1 MSATARAQA
10 AAGGGAVARE
20 GFFLAEQL
28 WPIKGQLALALIG
41 LALGG
46 LMGLMQA
53 LDRVGIVIYKSMLLQ
68 SYYQGLTI
76 HGVLLA
82 FLFTFGFGNAFVS
95 LMAIRGFERPLAST
109 FLVQGA
115 FWTMLVGTVLAAY
128 AILRNQA
135 TVLFTFYAPMRAS
148 SLFYLGAAL
157 LVVSTLLTT
166 LNLVLTR
173 RAWQREH
180 PVERTPLLGFVSVVT
195 YVMWALASLG
205 VVVLVIFL
213 LLPWQLGWI
222 DTTDPQF
229 NRILFWYT
237 GHAIVYFWLMPA
249 YISWYLLVPRQVG
262 GRVFS
267 DSLVRLVFIL
277 LLIFSVPT
285 GLHHQYVDPGIP
297 TVMKVV
303 HLFTTFS
310 VVYPSLVTAFTVMA
324 ALEDGGRARGGRGLL
339 GWIWKLPWGDPSVA
353 AQLLA
358 MLVFILGGATGIVN
372 ASYNLN
378 NVVHNTSFI
387 PGHFHMTVGTAVAL
401 SFIGITYWLIPYLS
415 GRELMGRRLALAQ
428 AWLWFVGILLFARGQ
443 IAAGLLGEPRRTSI
457 GEAPYRDLISAGLDN
472 WLTAIGGT
480 LMVISGALYFV
491 VIVWTLLAGRRLS
504 QPLEIPLAEM
514 RFGARETAPL
524 WDRLGF
530 WFLIAVI
537 LVVIAYV
544 PLFVLYLPLN
554 SVSPPIKVY

>member
-1 MSATARAQA
+1 MSAMARVRVG
-10 AAGGGAVARE
+10 AGGGSVAAE
-20 GFFLAEQL
+20 GIYLAEQL
-28 WPIKGQLALALIG
+28 WPIKGQLVLALVG
-41 LALGG
+41 LAIGG
-46 LMGLMQA
+46 LFGLMQA
-53 LDRVGIVIYKSMLLQ
+53 LDRIGIVIYKALLMQ

-82 FLFTFGFGNAFVS
+82 FLFTFGFSNAFVS
-95 LMAIRGFERPLAST
+95 LMAIRGFGRALAST

-115 FWTMLVGTVLAAY
+115 FWTMLVGTLLAAY

-135 TVLFTFYAPMRAS
+135 TVLFTFYPPMRAS

-157 LVVSTLLTT
+157 LVISTLLTA

-180 PVERTPLLGFVSVVT
+180 PGERTPLLGFVSVVT

-205 VVVLVIFL
+205 VVVLVIFFV
-213 LLPWQLGWI
+213 LPWSLGWI
-222 DTTDPQF
+222 KTTDPQF
-229 NRILFWYT
+229 DRILFWFT
-237 GHAIVYFWLMPA
+237 GHPIVYFWLLPA
-249 YISWYLLVPRQVG
+249 YISWYLLVPAQVG

-267 DSLVRLVFIL
+267 DSIVRFAFIL
-277 LLIFSVPT
+277 LLVFSVPT
-285 GLHHQYVDPGIP
+285 GLHHQYMDPGIP

-310 VVYPSLVTAFTVMA
+310 VVFPSLVTAFTVMA

-378 NVVHNTSFI
+378 NVVHNTSFV

-401 SFIGITYWLIPYLS
+401 SYIGISYWLIPFLT

-428 AWLWFVGILLFARGQ
+428 AWLWFVGVLLFARGQ
-443 IAAGLLGEPRRTSI
+443 IAAGLLGEPRRSSI
-457 GEAPYRDLISAGLDN
+457 GEALYRDLISAGIDN

-480 LMVISGALYFV
+480 IMVVSGVLYFIV
-491 VIVWTLLAGRRLS
+491 VLWTVLAGRRFS
-504 QPLEIPLAEM
+504 QLPEIRVADT
-514 RFGARETAPL
+514 RFGASDAGESGSHSRRRSSIDSAS
-524 WDRLGF
+524 GSSSQSF
-530 WFLIAVI
+530 W
-537 LVVIAYV
+537 
-544 PLFVLYLPLN
+544 
-554 SVSPPIKVY
+554 

>member
-1 MSATARAQA
+1 MSAMARAQA

-53 LDRVGIVIYKSMLLQ
+53 LDRVGIVIYKGLLLQ

-173 RAWQREH
+173 HAWQREH
-180 PVERTPLLGFVSVVT
+180 RGERTPLLGFVSVVT

-205 VVVLVIFL
+205 VVVLVVFF
-213 LLPWQLGWI
+213 LLPWQLGWLK
-222 DTTDPQF
+222 TTDPQF

-249 YISWYLLVPRQVG
+249 YISWYVLVPRQVG

-428 AWLWFVGILLFARGQ
+428 AWLWFAGILLFARGQ

-480 LMVISGALYFV
+480 LMVVSGALYFV

>member
-1 MSATARAQA
+1 MSAAARTQV

-20 GFFLAEQL
+20 GIYLAEQL
-28 WPIKGQLALALIG
+28 WPIKGQLVLALIG
-41 LALGG
+41 LAVGG
-46 LMGLMQA
+46 LVGLMQA
-53 LDRVGIVIYKSMLLQ
+53 LDRVGIVIYKAMFLQ

-115 FWTMLVGTVLAAY
+115 FWTMLVGTLLAAY

-157 LVVSTLLTT
+157 LVISTLLTA

-180 PVERTPLLGFVSVVT
+180 PGEKTPLLGFVGVAT
-195 YVMWALASLG
+195 YVMWTLASLG
-205 VVVLVIFL
+205 VVVLVVFF

-229 NRILFWYT
+229 NRILFWFT
-237 GHAIVYFWLMPA
+237 GHAIVYFWLMPV
-249 YISWYLLVPRQVG
+249 YISWYLVVPRQVG

-267 DSLVRLVFIL
+267 DSLVRLAFIL
-277 LLIFSVPT
+277 LLVLSVPT

-297 TVMKVV
+297 TAMKVV

-310 VVYPSLVTAFTVMA
+310 VVFPSLITAFTVMA

-358 MLVFILGGATGIVN
+358 MLVFVLGGATGVVN

-378 NVVHNTSFI
+378 NVVHNTSFV

-401 SFIGITYWLIPYLS
+401 SIIGITYWLVPFLT
-415 GRELMGRRLALAQ
+415 GRELMGRRLALLQ
-428 AWLWFVGILLFARGQ
+428 AWLWFVGVLLFARGQ
-443 IAAGLLGEPRRTSI
+443 IAAGLLGEPRRSSI
-457 GEAPYRDLISAGLDN
+457 GEAPYRDLLHAGLDN

-480 LMVISGALYFV
+480 LMVVSGALYFV
-491 VIVWTLLAGRRLS
+491 VILWTVLAGRRLV
-504 QPLEIPLAEM
+504 QPMEIPVAEM
-514 RFGARETAPL
+514 RFGARETSPL
-524 WDRLGF
+524 FDRLGF
-530 WFLIAVI
+530 WFLLAVI
-537 LVVIAYV
+537 LVAIAYI
-544 PLFVLYLPLN
+544 PLFVLYAPLN
-554 SVSPPIKVY
+554 MVSPPVKVY

>member
-20 GFFLAEQL
+20 GIFLAEQL

-180 PVERTPLLGFVSVVT
+180 PGERTPLLGFVSVVT

-415 GRELMGRRLALAQ
+415 GRELKGRRLALAQ

>member
-1 MSATARAQA
+1 
-10 AAGGGAVARE
+10 
-20 GFFLAEQL
+20 
-28 WPIKGQLALALIG
+28 
-41 LALGG
+41 
-46 LMGLMQA
+46 MQA
-53 LDRVGIVIYKSMLLQ
+53 LDRVGIVIYKGLLLQ

-180 PVERTPLLGFVSVVT
+180 PGERTPLLGFVSVVT

>member
-1 MSATARAQA
+1 MSATARVRTV
-10 AAGGGAVARE
+10 AGGGAVTQE
-20 GFFLAEQL
+20 GIFLAEQL

-41 LALGG
+41 LAIGG

-53 LDRVGIVIYKSMLLQ
+53 LDRVGIVIYKAMLMQ
-68 SYYQGLTI
+68 TYYQGLTI

-82 FLFTFGFGNAFVS
+82 FLFTFAFSNAFVS
-95 LMAIRGFERPLAST
+95 LVAIRGFERPLAST
-109 FLVQGA
+109 FLAQGA
-115 FWTMLVGTVLAAY
+115 FWTMLVGTLLAAY
-128 AILRNQA
+128 AILTNQA

-148 SLFYLGAAL
+148 SLFFLGAAL
-157 LVVSTLLTT
+157 LVISTLLTA

-180 PVERTPLLGFVSVVT
+180 PGERTPLLGFVGVVT

-205 VVVLVIFL
+205 VVVLVVFF
-213 LLPWQLGWI
+213 LLPWSLGWLK
-222 DTTDPQF
+222 TTDPQF

-237 GHAIVYFWLMPA
+237 GHPIVYFWLMPA
-249 YISWYLLVPRQVG
+249 YISWYLMVPRQVG

-267 DSLVRLVFIL
+267 DSLVRLAFIL
-277 LLIFSVPT
+277 LLVFSVPT

-310 VVYPSLVTAFTVMA
+310 VVFPSLVTAFTVMA
-324 ALEDGGRARGGRGLL
+324 ALEDGGRARGGTGLL

-378 NVVHNTSFI
+378 NVVHNTSFV
-387 PGHFHMTVGTAVAL
+387 PGHFHMTVGTAVTL
-401 SFIGITYWLIPYLS
+401 SFIGISYWLIPFLT

-428 AWLWFVGILLFARGQ
+428 AWLWFVGVLLFARGQ
-443 IAAGLLGEPRRTSI
+443 IAAGLLGEPRRLSI

-480 LMVISGALYFV
+480 LMVISGLLYFIV
-491 VIVWTLLAGRRLS
+491 VLWTVFAGRRLT
-504 QPLEIPLAEM
+504 QPLEIPVAEM
-514 RFGARETAPL
+514 RFGARETSPRL
-524 WDRLGF
+524 DQLGF

-537 LVVIAYV
+537 LVAIAYI
-544 PLFVLYLPLN
+544 PTILLYLPLQ

>member
-1 MSATARAQA
+1 MSATARPQA
-10 AAGGGAVARE
+10 FAGQGAIARE
-20 GFFLAEQL
+20 GIFLAEQL
-28 WPIKGQLALALIG
+28 WPIKGQLVLALLG
-41 LALGG
+41 LAIGG
-46 LMGLMQA
+46 IMGLIQA
-53 LDRVGIVIYKSMLLQ
+53 LDRIGIVMYKAMLMQ
-68 SYYQGLTI
+68 TYYQGLTI

-82 FLFTFGFGNAFVS
+82 FLFTFSFNNAFVS

-115 FWTMLVGTVLAAY
+115 FWTMLVGTLLAAY
-128 AILRNQA
+128 AILTNQA

-157 LVVSTLLTT
+157 LVISTLLTA

-180 PVERTPLLGFVSVVT
+180 PGERTPLLGFVGVVT
-195 YVMWALASLG
+195 YVMWALATVG
-205 VVVLVIFL
+205 VVVLVVFF
-213 LLPWQLGWI
+213 LLPWSLGWLK
-222 DTTDPQF
+222 TTDPQF

-237 GHAIVYFWLMPA
+237 GHPIVYFWLMPA

-267 DSLVRLVFIL
+267 DSLVRLAFIL
-277 LLIFSVPT
+277 LLVFSVPT

-310 VVYPSLVTAFTVMA
+310 VVFPSLVTAFTVMA

-339 GWIWKLPWGDPSVA
+339 GWIWKLPWGDPSVT

-378 NVVHNTSFI
+378 NVVHNTSFV

-401 SFIGITYWLIPYLS
+401 SFIGISYWLIPYLT
-415 GRELMGRRLALAQ
+415 GRELMGRSLALAQ
-428 AWLWFVGILLFARGQ
+428 AWLWFVGVLLFARGQ
-443 IAAGLLGEPRRTSI
+443 IAAGLLGEPRRSSI
-457 GEAPYRDLISAGLDN
+457 GEAPYRDLIHAGLDN

-480 LMVISGALYFV
+480 LMVISGLIYFIV
-491 VIVWTLLAGRRLS
+491 VLWTVFGGRRLT
-504 QPLEIPLAEM
+504 QPLGIPVAEM
-514 RFGARETAPL
+514 RFGARETSPL
-524 WDRLGF
+524 LDRLGF
-530 WFLIAVI
+530 WFLIAVV
-537 LVVIAYV
+537 LVAIAYI
-544 PLFVLYLPLN
+544 PLILLYLPLQ

>member
-95 LMAIRGFERPLAST
+95 LMAIRGFGRPLAST

-180 PVERTPLLGFVSVVT
+180 PGERTPLLGFVSVVT

>member
-115 FWTMLVGTVLAAY
+115 FWTMSVGTVLAAY

-180 PVERTPLLGFVSVVT
+180 PGERTPLLGFVSVVT

-353 AQLLA
+353 AQLLG

>member
-1 MSATARAQA
+1 MSAMARVRVG
-10 AAGGGAVARE
+10 AGGGAVAAE
-20 GFFLAEQL
+20 GIYLAEQL
-28 WPIKGQLALALIG
+28 WPIKGQLVLALVG
-41 LALGG
+41 LAIGG
-46 LMGLMQA
+46 LFGLMQA
-53 LDRVGIVIYKSMLLQ
+53 LDRIGIVIYKALLMQ

-82 FLFTFGFGNAFVS
+82 FLFTFGFSDAFVS
-95 LMAIRGFERPLAST
+95 LMAIRGFGRALAST

-115 FWTMLVGTVLAAY
+115 FWTMLVGTLLAAY

-135 TVLFTFYAPMRAS
+135 TVLFTFYPPMRAS

-157 LVVSTLLTT
+157 LVISTLLTA

-180 PVERTPLLGFVSVVT
+180 PGERTPLLGFVSVVT

-205 VVVLVIFL
+205 VVVLVIFFV
-213 LLPWQLGWI
+213 LPWSLGWI
-222 DTTDPQF
+222 KTTDPQF
-229 NRILFWYT
+229 DRILFWFT
-237 GHAIVYFWLMPA
+237 GHPIVYFWLLPA
-249 YISWYLLVPRQVG
+249 YISWYLLVPAQVG

-267 DSLVRLVFIL
+267 DSIVRFAFIL
-277 LLIFSVPT
+277 LLVFSVPT
-285 GLHHQYVDPGIP
+285 GLHHQYMDPGIP

-310 VVYPSLVTAFTVMA
+310 VVFPSLVTAFTVMA

-358 MLVFILGGATGIVN
+358 MLVFVLGGATGIVN

-378 NVVHNTSFI
+378 NVVHNTSFV

-401 SFIGITYWLIPYLS
+401 SYIGISYWLIPFLT

-428 AWLWFVGILLFARGQ
+428 AWLWFVGVLLFARGQ
-443 IAAGLLGEPRRTSI
+443 IAAGLLGEPRRSSI
-457 GEAPYRDLISAGLDN
+457 GEALYRDLISAGIDN

-480 LMVISGALYFV
+480 IMVVSGVLYFIV
-491 VIVWTLLAGRRLS
+491 VLWTVLAGRRFS
-504 QPLEIPLAEM
+504 QLPEIRVADT
-514 RFGARETAPL
+514 RFGASATSPL
-524 WDRLGF
+524 LDRLGF
-530 WFLIAVI
+530 WFLVAVV
-537 LVVIAYV
+537 LVAIAYL
-544 PLFVLYLPLN
+544 PLIALYLPLQ

>member
-53 LDRVGIVIYKSMLLQ
+53 LDRVGIVIYKGLLLQ

-95 LMAIRGFERPLAST
+95 LMAIRGFGRPLAST

-180 PVERTPLLGFVSVVT
+180 PGERTPLLGFVSVVT

>member
-20 GFFLAEQL
+20 GIFLAEQL

-180 PVERTPLLGFVSVVT
+180 PGERTPLLGFVSVVT

-353 AQLLA
+353 EQLLA

>member
-157 LVVSTLLTT
+157 LVVSTLLTM

-180 PVERTPLLGFVSVVT
+180 PGERTPLLGFVSVVT

-310 VVYPSLVTAFTVMA
+310 VVYPSLFTAFTVMA

-480 LMVISGALYFV
+480 LMVVSGALYFV

>member
-53 LDRVGIVIYKSMLLQ
+53 LDRVGIVIYKGLLLQ

-180 PVERTPLLGFVSVVT
+180 PGERTPLLGFVSVVT

>member
-1 MSATARAQA
+1 MSATARARTV
-10 AAGGGAVARE
+10 AGGGVVTHE
-20 GFFLAEQL
+20 GIFLVEQL
-28 WPIKGQLALALIG
+28 WSIKRQLVLALIG
-41 LALGG
+41 LAIGG
-46 LMGLMQA
+46 LRGLMQA
-53 LDRVGIVIYKSMLLQ
+53 LDRVGIVVYTAMLMQ
-68 SYYQGLTI
+68 TYYRGLTI

-82 FLFTFGFGNAFVS
+82 LLFTFAFSNAFVS
-95 LMAIRGFERPLAST
+95 LVAIRGFERPLAST
-109 FLVQGA
+109 FLAQGA
-115 FWTMLVGTVLAAY
+115 FWTMLVGTLLAAY
-128 AILRNQA
+128 AILTNQA

-148 SLFYLGAAL
+148 SLFFLGAAL
-157 LVVSTLLTT
+157 LVISTLLTA

-180 PVERTPLLGFVSVVT
+180 PGERTPLLGFVGVVT

-205 VVVLVIFL
+205 VVVLVVFF
-213 LLPWQLGWI
+213 LLPWSLGWLK
-222 DTTDPQF
+222 TTDPQF

-237 GHAIVYFWLMPA
+237 GHPIVYFWLMPA
-249 YISWYLLVPRQVG
+249 YISWYLMVPRQVG

-267 DSLVRLVFIL
+267 DSLVRLAFIL
-277 LLIFSVPT
+277 LLVFSVPT

-310 VVYPSLVTAFTVMA
+310 VVFPSLVTAFTVMA
-324 ALEDGGRARGGRGLL
+324 ALEDGGRARGGTGLL

-378 NVVHNTSFI
+378 NVVHNTSFV
-387 PGHFHMTVGTAVAL
+387 PGHFHMTVGTAVTL
-401 SFIGITYWLIPYLS
+401 SFIGISYWLIPFLT

-428 AWLWFVGILLFARGQ
+428 AWLWFVGVLLFARGQ
-443 IAAGLLGEPRRTSI
+443 IAAGLLGELRRSSI

-480 LMVISGALYFV
+480 LMVISGLLYFIV
-491 VIVWTLLAGRRLS
+491 VLWTVFAGRRLT
-504 QPLEIPLAEM
+504 QPLEIPVAEM
-514 RFGARETAPL
+514 RFGARETSPRL
-524 WDRLGF
+524 DQLGF

-537 LVVIAYV
+537 LVAIAYI
-544 PLFVLYLPLN
+544 PTILLYLPLQ
-554 SVSPPIKVY
+554 SVSPPIKVH